1 MSGCLL
7 NTNQIDIVRLGCDL
21 MNLFYVFDEYTDI
34 ADTKGAE
41 KIRNVVVDA
50 MRNPHKP
57 RPEGEL
63 LIGEMTREY
72 VHQSLRRLLYS
83 LS

>member
-1 MSGCLL
+1 
-7 NTNQIDIVRLGCDL
+7 

-41 KIRNVVVDA
+41 EIRNVVVDA

-72 VHQSLRRLLYS
+72 VYHRFGFCVVLKIF
-83 LS
+83 